1 MDIEKCTVQLDVD
14 VSVNLKHAGNKNEE
28 YKTMVENHLEERI
41 TNCFRKCIKSIEAI
55 MDSFD
60 DWVLLYDVSVNLK
73 HAGNK
78 NEEYKTMVEN
88 QSYLEERIVLDLINR
103 IENTT
108 DISLLRYFYT
118 GVDDLFSQLH
128 DREEVEESNELLDK
142 LSLVEYAI
150 VKRISYLERTEELA

>member
-1 MDIEKCTVQLDVD
+1 
-14 VSVNLKHAGNKNEE
+14 
-28 YKTMVENHLEERI
+28 
-41 TNCFRKCIKSIEAI
+41 
-55 MDSFD
+55 
-60 DWVLLYDVSVNLK
+60 
-73 HAGNK
+73 
-78 NEEYKTMVEN
+78 MVEN